1 MLLVDDI
8 LTFPIKG
15 MFWIFKEIHNAA
27 QQEQEGEAEG
37 ITARLTELY
46 MMLETGQITETEF
59 DAQEKELLDRLEQI
73 QESGNRLA
81 AADQPETPKKKTTR
95 AKRKA
100 KTGSRKKR
108 AKLDEVAASN
118 P

>member
-1 MLLVDDI
+1 MLLIDDI

-15 MFWIFKEIHNAA
+15 IFWIFKEIHNAA
-27 QQEQEGEAEG
+27 QQEQEGEADR

-59 DAQEKELLDRLEQI
+59 DAQEKELLDRLEQL
-73 QESGNRLA
+73 QESGNHL
-81 AADQPETPKKKTTR
+81 AADQPEAPRKKAIRT
-95 AKRKA
+95 KRKA
-100 KTGSRKKR
+100 KAGGRKKR